1 MIATRNAMPN
11 PSGRVT
17 MSARTYRGGA
27 RTVTVSAA
35 ARRNHALRGE
45 VATHMKTVFI
55 IIGVVVIFGIL
66 FSSGGL
72 AGGLCVQGVG
82 CVRSDGGGGVKLDK
96 TETVTIST
104 GRP

>member
-1 MIATRNAMPN
+1 M
-11 PSGRVT
+11 
-17 MSARTYRGGA
+17 
-27 RTVTVSAA
+27 
-35 ARRNHALRGE
+35 
-45 VATHMKTVFI
+45 ATHMKTVFI

-82 CVRSDGGGGVKLDK
+82 CVRSDGGGGVKMDK